1 MTLRKTLWY
10 FLYYKRPS
18 WISCVI
24 GDQVFE
30 HEIPQNKNVI
40 LNTKV
45 KFVCPLCTP
54 TWSII
59 MIIETLSAIF
69 GGHFVLQF

>member
-1 MTLRKTLWY
+1 MTFRKTLGY

-18 WISCVI
+18 WISWVI
-24 GDQVFE
+24 GDQVLE

-45 KFVCPLCTP
+45 KFV
-54 TWSII
+54 
-59 MIIETLSAIF
+59 
-69 GGHFVLQF
+69 